1 MTFGRPGCG
10 APVRTRSGR
19 LRTMMVGNPEIRFQ
33 NNESVQK
40 TIYNTI
46 RYQQNKEDQEQYKR
60 DLGNGSAR
68 LLIIARIESLDG
80 AR

>member
-1 MTFGRPGCG
+1 
-10 APVRTRSGR
+10 
-19 LRTMMVGNPEIRFQ
+19 MMVGNPEIRFQ

-60 DLGNGSAR
+60 DLGNFIGAMRR
-68 LLIIARIESLDG
+68 LLVAK
-80 AR
+80 

>member
-60 DLGNGSAR
+60 DLGNFIAAMRR
-68 LLIIARIESLDG
+68 LLVAK
-80 AR
+80 